1 MADRVHLSAIVARQ
15 HIENIPVPLS
25 PAIASFVR
33 RFHAHKPTRIWSL
46 IVTLYGDAIVPR
58 GGSLWIGSL
67 IDIMELFDID
77 AGHVRTAISR
87 LSSDGWLLRVKRGRA
102 SHYRL
107 SKRGEGVFLAATQ
120 RIYFDEQKPF
130 DGNLRIAILEPD
142 LADPAGTRRAL
153 RGAGFV
159 ALSPSVQL
167 SLAEPPASLSAR
179 KGVYILNNKIG
190 EAERHLASAAWTL
203 PATAA
208 AYRTFTAQFASLES
222 AVERKDL
229 SPQDALV
236 TRILMIHA
244 YRRIVLRDPGLP
256 ALLLPDKWPGHAA
269 RALTGRIYRR
279 LLGPSERYLDAHARN
294 EDGPLPATS
303 GTLSQR
309 FAS

>member
-1 MADRVHLSAIVARQ
+1 M
-15 HIENIPVPLS
+15 PLS
-25 PAIASFVR
+25 PTIASFVR
-33 RFHAHKPTRIWSL
+33 KFHAHKPARIWSL
-46 IVTLYGDAIVPR
+46 IVTFYGDAVVPR

-87 LSSDGWLLRVKRGRA
+87 LSSDGWLSRVKRGRA

-142 LADPAGTRRAL
+142 LADPKGARRAL
-153 RGAGFV
+153 RDAGFV

-167 SLAEPPASLSAR
+167 ALTEPPAKLSAR
-179 KGVYILNNKIG
+179 NGVYILSNKIG
-190 EAERHLASAAWTL
+190 KPERHLASAAWTL

-208 AYRTFTAQFASLES
+208 AYQAFVTQFAPLDAAS
-222 AVERKDL
+222 ERNNL

-236 TRILMIHA
+236 ARTLLIHA
-244 YRRIVLRDPGLP
+244 WRRIVLRDPGLP
-256 ALLLPDKWPGHAA
+256 AVLLPDDWPGHAA
-269 RALTGRIYRR
+269 RELTGRTYRR
-279 LLGPSERYLDAHARN
+279 LLGASEGYLDSHASN
-294 EDGPLPATS
+294 EDGPLPAP
-303 GTLSQR
+303 GGALSRR
-309 FAS
+309 FAG

>member
-1 MADRVHLSAIVARQ
+1 
-15 HIENIPVPLS
+15 VPLS

-33 RFHAHKPTRIWSL
+33 KFHAHKPTRIWSL
-46 IVTLYGDAIVPR
+46 IVTLYGDAVVPR

-77 AGHVRTAISR
+77 SGHVRTAISR
-87 LSSDGWLLRVKRGRA
+87 LSSDGWLSRVKRGRA

-142 LADPAGTRRAL
+142 FADPSGARRAL

-167 SLAEPPASLSAR
+167 SLAEPPANISGR
-179 KGVYILNNKIG
+179 KGVYILKNKIG
-190 EAERHLASAAWTL
+190 KAERELASVAWKL

-208 AYRTFTAQFASLES
+208 AYQAFIAQFSPLE
-222 AVERKDL
+222 AATQRKDL

-236 TRILMIHA
+236 ARILLIHA

-256 ALLLPDKWPGHAA
+256 FALLPDNWPGHAA

-279 LLGPSERYLDAHARN
+279 LLGPSESYLDAHARN
-294 EDGPLPATS
+294 EEGSLPAP
-303 GTLSQR
+303 GGALSRR
-309 FAS
+309 FES

>member
-1 MADRVHLSAIVARQ
+1 
-15 HIENIPVPLS
+15 VPLS

-33 RFHAHKPTRIWSL
+33 KFHAHKPTRIWSL
-46 IVTLYGDAIVPR
+46 IVTLYGDAVVPR

-67 IDIMELFDID
+67 IDIMALFDID
-77 AGHVRTAISR
+77 AGHVRTAMSR
-87 LSSDGWLLRVKRGRA
+87 LSSDGWLSRVKRGRA

-120 RIYFDEQKPF
+120 RIYFDEQKAF

-142 LADPAGTRRAL
+142 LADPAGARRAL

-159 ALSPSVQL
+159 ALTPSVQL

-179 KGVYILNNKIG
+179 KGVYILKNKIG
-190 EAERHLASAAWTL
+190 EAERHLASAAWKL
-203 PATAA
+203 AATAS
-208 AYRTFTAQFASLES
+208 AYQAFIAQFSTLET
-222 AVERKDL
+222 ATQRKDL

-236 TRILMIHA
+236 ARILLIHA

-256 ALLLPDKWPGHAA
+256 AVLLPDDWPGHEA

-279 LLGPSERYLDAHARN
+279 LLAPSESYLDTHARN
-294 EDGPLPATS
+294 EEGSLPAP
-303 GTLSQR
+303 GGALSQR

>member
-1 MADRVHLSAIVARQ
+1 
-15 HIENIPVPLS
+15 VPLS

-33 RFHAHKPTRIWSL
+33 KFHAHKPARIWSL
-46 IVTLYGDAIVPR
+46 IVTFYGDAVVPR

-67 IDIMELFDID
+67 IDIMELFDVD

-87 LSSDGWLLRVKRGRA
+87 LSSDGWLSRVKRGRA

-153 RGAGFV
+153 RDAGFV

-167 SLAEPPASLSAR
+167 ALAEPPAKLSGR

-190 EAERHLASAAWTL
+190 KAERHLASAAWKL

-208 AYRTFTAQFASLES
+208 AYQAFITQFSPLEAASD
-222 AVERKDL
+222 RKDL
-229 SPQDALV
+229 SPQDAMV
-236 TRILMIHA
+236 ARILLIHA
-244 YRRIVLRDPGLP
+244 WRRIVLRDPGLP
-256 ALLLPDKWPGHAA
+256 SALLPDDWPGHAA

-279 LLGPSERYLDAHARN
+279 LLGPSESHLDTHARN
-294 EDGPLPATS
+294 EDGPLLAPGGA
-303 GTLSQR
+303 LSRR
-309 FAS
+309 FAG